1 MDTKSNKNYGTTFF
15 ALAFIVA
22 IFFELYFIM
31 TNPYNYFMLIGI
43 GIIMIIL
50 GYLTF
55 DSISKAKEAAAKQL
69 NEQNEMMLK
78 ASKAIYLAT
87 KRNTQETQKQHA
99 QNIKAIEY
107 MMNNMISNEK
117 DMVNAMITKNE
128 EIAAKQITAK
138 PEGNDMSS
146 LIEQLSASNAKLAKE
161 VQSAITVNELVKAN
175 ADLVKNVREVLGNSQ
190 SALDNSNLTSYVNS
204 AVNSSAV
211 VNGAANTNTNANI
224 NANTTANMNVNTASV
239 QEAFSNT
246 ATNVVADAI
255 PNPTNNIAMEVPNI
269 QNTTT
274 AFFADTSNANNLG
287 DDTYITETPVAN
299 NTTIDTPV
307 VNIPVADTPIAEA
320 PATND
325 TTVDSPVV
333 NATMVNTT
341 VVDTPIVD
349 TPVVEAPI
357 VEAPIVEAP
366 SAELYPA
373 SSTASTDDME
383 QEEDEFDF
391 ESFEI
396 PEDADDVQIADG
408 DTASS
413 KEIIDDVN
421 VSALDDMVET
431 EGNTI
436 APEVSSELDKEM
448 SSTPSDSA
456 MAGLDDNP
464 NRQLTEEEIA
474 ALFANL

>member
-1 MDTKSNKNYGTTFF
+1 MDTKPNKNYGTTFF

-43 GIIMIIL
+43 GVIMIIL

-87 KRNTQETQKQHA
+87 KRNTQEAQKQHA

-204 AVNSSAV
+204 AVN
-211 VNGAANTNTNANI
+211 TNANI
-224 NANTTANMNVNTASV
+224 NVNTTASMNVNTAS
-239 QEAFSNT
+239 
-246 ATNVVADAI
+246 
-255 PNPTNNIAMEVPNI
+255 
-269 QNTTT
+269 TT
-274 AFFADTSNANNLG
+274 AP
-287 DDTYITETPVAN
+287 IAN

-320 PATND
+320 PAAND
-325 TTVDSPVV
+325 ITVGSPVV
-333 NATMVNTT
+333 NDTT
-341 VVDTPIVD
+341 IDTPTVD
-349 TPVVEAPI
+349 TPVVDS
-357 VEAPIVEAP
+357 PIVEAP

-373 SSTASTDDME
+373 SSAASTDDME
-383 QEEDEFDF
+383 QEDDEFDF

-396 PEDADDVQIADG
+396 PEDADDVQITDG
-408 DTASS
+408 DTATS

>member
-1 MDTKSNKNYGTTFF
+1 MDTKPNKNYGTTFF

-87 KRNTQETQKQHA
+87 KRNTQEAQKQHA

-204 AVNSSAV
+204 AVN
-211 VNGAANTNTNANI
+211 TNANI
-224 NANTTANMNVNTASV
+224 NVNTTASMNVNTAS
-239 QEAFSNT
+239 
-246 ATNVVADAI
+246 
-255 PNPTNNIAMEVPNI
+255 
-269 QNTTT
+269 TT
-274 AFFADTSNANNLG
+274 AP
-287 DDTYITETPVAN
+287 IAN

-320 PATND
+320 PAAND
-325 TTVDSPVV
+325 ITVGSPVV
-333 NATMVNTT
+333 NDTT
-341 VVDTPIVD
+341 IDTPIVD
-349 TPVVEAPI
+349 TPVVDS
-357 VEAPIVEAP
+357 PIVEAP

-373 SSTASTDDME
+373 SSAASTDDME
-383 QEEDEFDF
+383 QEDDEFDF

-396 PEDADDVQIADG
+396 PEDADDVQITDG

>member
-1 MDTKSNKNYGTTFF
+1 MDTKPNKNYGTTFF

-87 KRNTQETQKQHA
+87 KRNTQEAQKQHA

-204 AVNSSAV
+204 AVN
-211 VNGAANTNTNANI
+211 
-224 NANTTANMNVNTASV
+224 
-239 QEAFSNT
+239 
-246 ATNVVADAI
+246 
-255 PNPTNNIAMEVPNI
+255 
-269 QNTTT
+269 
-274 AFFADTSNANNLG
+274 
-287 DDTYITETPVAN
+287 
-299 NTTIDTPV
+299 
-307 VNIPVADTPIAEA
+307 IPVADTPIAEA
-320 PATND
+320 PAAND
-325 TTVDSPVV
+325 ITVGSPVV
-333 NATMVNTT
+333 NDTT
-341 VVDTPIVD
+341 ID
-349 TPVVEAPI
+349 TPVADT
-357 VEAPIVEAP
+357 PIVEAP

-373 SSTASTDDME
+373 SSVASTDDME
-383 QEEDEFDF
+383 QEDDEFDF

-396 PEDADDVQIADG
+396 PEDADDVQITDG

-431 EGNTI
+431 EGTTI

-464 NRQLTEEEIA
+464 NKQLTEEEIA

>member
-1 MDTKSNKNYGTTFF
+1 MDTKPNKNYGTTFF

-22 IFFELYFIM
+22 VFFELYFIM

-87 KRNTQETQKQHA
+87 KRNTQEAQKQHA

-204 AVNSSAV
+204 AVN
-211 VNGAANTNTNANI
+211 TNANI
-224 NANTTANMNVNTASV
+224 NVNTTASMNVNTAS
-239 QEAFSNT
+239 
-246 ATNVVADAI
+246 
-255 PNPTNNIAMEVPNI
+255 
-269 QNTTT
+269 TT
-274 AFFADTSNANNLG
+274 AP
-287 DDTYITETPVAN
+287 IAN

-320 PATND
+320 PAAND
-325 TTVDSPVV
+325 ITVDS
-333 NATMVNTT
+333 
-341 VVDTPIVD
+341 
-349 TPVVEAPI
+349 
-357 VEAPIVEAP
+357 PIVEAP

-373 SSTASTDDME
+373 SSAASTDDME
-383 QEEDEFDF
+383 QEDDEFDF

-396 PEDADDVQIADG
+396 PEDADDVQITDG

>member
-1 MDTKSNKNYGTTFF
+1 MDTKPNKNYGTTFF

-87 KRNTQETQKQHA
+87 KRNTQEAQKQHA

-224 NANTTANMNVNTASV
+224 NANTTAN
-239 QEAFSNT
+239 
-246 ATNVVADAI
+246 
-255 PNPTNNIAMEVPNI
+255 
-269 QNTTT
+269 
-274 AFFADTSNANNLG
+274 
-287 DDTYITETPVAN
+287 
-299 NTTIDTPV
+299 TPV

-320 PATND
+320 PATNN

-341 VVDTPIVD
+341 VVDTPVVD
-349 TPVVEAPI
+349 T
-357 VEAPIVEAP
+357 PIVEAP

-373 SSTASTDDME
+373 SSAASTDDME
-383 QEEDEFDF
+383 QEDDEFDF

-396 PEDADDVQIADG
+396 PEDADDVQITDD

-421 VSALDDMVET
+421 VSALDNMVET

>member
-1 MDTKSNKNYGTTFF
+1 MDTKPNKNYGTTFF

-87 KRNTQETQKQHA
+87 KRNTQEAQKQHA

-204 AVNSSAV
+204 AMNSSAV
-211 VNGAANTNTNANI
+211 VNGATNTNTNAN
-224 NANTTANMNVNTASV
+224 TTASVNVNTASTTAPV

-246 ATNVVADAI
+246 AANVVSE
-255 PNPTNNIAMEVPNI
+255 PTA
-269 QNTTT
+269 
-274 AFFADTSNANNLG
+274 
-287 DDTYITETPVAN
+287 
-299 NTTIDTPV
+299 
-307 VNIPVADTPIAEA
+307 NIPVADTL
-320 PATND
+320 
-325 TTVDSPVV
+325 
-333 NATMVNTT
+333 
-341 VVDTPIVD
+341 
-349 TPVVEAPI
+349 
-357 VEAPIVEAP
+357 IVEAP

-373 SSTASTDDME
+373 SSAASTDDME
-383 QEEDEFDF
+383 QEDDEFDF

-396 PEDADDVQIADG
+396 PEDADDVQITDG

>member
-1 MDTKSNKNYGTTFF
+1 MDTKPNKNYGTTFF

-31 TNPYNYFMLIGI
+31 TNPYNYFMLISI

-87 KRNTQETQKQHA
+87 KRNTQEAQKQHA

-204 AVNSSAV
+204 AVN
-211 VNGAANTNTNANI
+211 TNANI
-224 NANTTANMNVNTASV
+224 NVNTTASMNVNTAS
-239 QEAFSNT
+239 
-246 ATNVVADAI
+246 
-255 PNPTNNIAMEVPNI
+255 
-269 QNTTT
+269 TT
-274 AFFADTSNANNLG
+274 AP
-287 DDTYITETPVAN
+287 IAN

-320 PATND
+320 PAAND
-325 TTVDSPVV
+325 ITVDS
-333 NATMVNTT
+333 
-341 VVDTPIVD
+341 
-349 TPVVEAPI
+349 
-357 VEAPIVEAP
+357 PIVEAP

-373 SSTASTDDME
+373 SSAASTDDME
-383 QEEDEFDF
+383 QEDDEFDF

-396 PEDADDVQIADG
+396 PEDADDVQITDG
-408 DTASS
+408 DTATS

>member
-1 MDTKSNKNYGTTFF
+1 MDTKPNKNYGTTFF

-87 KRNTQETQKQHA
+87 KRNTQEAQKQHA

-204 AVNSSAV
+204 AVN
-211 VNGAANTNTNANI
+211 TNANI
-224 NANTTANMNVNTASV
+224 NVNTTASMNVNTAS
-239 QEAFSNT
+239 
-246 ATNVVADAI
+246 
-255 PNPTNNIAMEVPNI
+255 
-269 QNTTT
+269 TT
-274 AFFADTSNANNLG
+274 AP
-287 DDTYITETPVAN
+287 IAN

-320 PATND
+320 PAAND
-325 TTVDSPVV
+325 ITVGSPVV
-333 NATMVNTT
+333 NDTT
-341 VVDTPIVD
+341 IDTPTVD
-349 TPVVEAPI
+349 TPVVDT
-357 VEAPIVEAP
+357 PIVEAP

-373 SSTASTDDME
+373 PSAASTDDME
-383 QEEDEFDF
+383 QEDDEFDF

-396 PEDADDVQIADG
+396 PEDADDVQITDG

>member
-1 MDTKSNKNYGTTFF
+1 MDTKPNKNYGTTFF

-87 KRNTQETQKQHA
+87 KRNTQEAQKQHA

-224 NANTTANMNVNTASV
+224 NANTTTSVNVNTASTTAPV

-246 ATNVVADAI
+246 AANVVSE
-255 PNPTNNIAMEVPNI
+255 PTA
-269 QNTTT
+269 
-274 AFFADTSNANNLG
+274 
-287 DDTYITETPVAN
+287 
-299 NTTIDTPV
+299 
-307 VNIPVADTPIAEA
+307 NIPVADT
-320 PATND
+320 
-325 TTVDSPVV
+325 
-333 NATMVNTT
+333 
-341 VVDTPIVD
+341 
-349 TPVVEAPI
+349 
-357 VEAPIVEAP
+357 PIVEAP

-373 SSTASTDDME
+373 SSAASTDDME
-383 QEEDEFDF
+383 QEDDEFDF

-396 PEDADDVQIADG
+396 PEDADDVQITDG

-413 KEIIDDVN
+413 KEIVDDVN

-431 EGNTI
+431 EGTTI

>member
-1 MDTKSNKNYGTTFF
+1 MDTKPNKNYGTTFF

-87 KRNTQETQKQHA
+87 KRNTQEAQKQHA

-211 VNGAANTNTNANI
+211 VNGATNTNTNANI
-224 NANTTANMNVNTASV
+224 NANTTAN
-239 QEAFSNT
+239 
-246 ATNVVADAI
+246 
-255 PNPTNNIAMEVPNI
+255 
-269 QNTTT
+269 
-274 AFFADTSNANNLG
+274 
-287 DDTYITETPVAN
+287 
-299 NTTIDTPV
+299 TPV

-320 PATND
+320 PAAND
-325 TTVDSPVV
+325 ITVDS
-333 NATMVNTT
+333 
-341 VVDTPIVD
+341 
-349 TPVVEAPI
+349 
-357 VEAPIVEAP
+357 PIVEAP

-373 SSTASTDDME
+373 SSAASTDDME
-383 QEEDEFDF
+383 QEDDEFDF

-396 PEDADDVQIADG
+396 PEDADDVQITDG

>member
-1 MDTKSNKNYGTTFF
+1 MDTKPNKNYGTTFF

-87 KRNTQETQKQHA
+87 KRNTQEAQKQHA

-204 AVNSSAV
+204 AVN
-211 VNGAANTNTNANI
+211 TNANI
-224 NANTTANMNVNTASV
+224 NVNTTASMNVNTAS
-239 QEAFSNT
+239 
-246 ATNVVADAI
+246 
-255 PNPTNNIAMEVPNI
+255 
-269 QNTTT
+269 TT
-274 AFFADTSNANNLG
+274 AP
-287 DDTYITETPVAN
+287 IAN

-320 PATND
+320 PAANNI
-325 TTVDSPVV
+325 TVGSPVV
-333 NATMVNTT
+333 NDTT
-341 VVDTPIVD
+341 IDTPIVD
-349 TPVVEAPI
+349 TPVVDT
-357 VEAPIVEAP
+357 PIVEAP

-373 SSTASTDDME
+373 SSAASTDDME
-383 QEEDEFDF
+383 QEDDEFDF

-396 PEDADDVQIADG
+396 PEDADDVQITDG

>member
-55 DSISKAKEAAAKQL
+55 DSISKAKEAATKQL

-87 KRNTQETQKQHA
+87 KRNTQEAQKQHA

-204 AVNSSAV
+204 AVN
-211 VNGAANTNTNANI
+211 TNANI
-224 NANTTANMNVNTASV
+224 NANTTASMNMNTAS
-239 QEAFSNT
+239 
-246 ATNVVADAI
+246 
-255 PNPTNNIAMEVPNI
+255 
-269 QNTTT
+269 TT
-274 AFFADTSNANNLG
+274 A
-287 DDTYITETPVAN
+287 PVAN

-325 TTVDSPVV
+325 IP
-333 NATMVNTT
+333 
-341 VVDTPIVD
+341 VVDT
-349 TPVVEAPI
+349 
-357 VEAPIVEAP
+357 PIVEAP

-373 SSTASTDDME
+373 SSAASTDDME
-383 QEEDEFDF
+383 QEDDEFDF

-396 PEDADDVQIADG
+396 PEDADDVQITDD

-421 VSALDDMVET
+421 VSALDNMVET
-431 EGNTI
+431 EGTTI

>member
-1 MDTKSNKNYGTTFF
+1 MDTKPNKNYGTTFF

-55 DSISKAKEAAAKQL
+55 DSISKAKEAVAKQL

-87 KRNTQETQKQHA
+87 KRNTQEAQKQHA

-204 AVNSSAV
+204 AVN
-211 VNGAANTNTNANI
+211 TNANI
-224 NANTTANMNVNTASV
+224 NVNTTASMNVNTAS
-239 QEAFSNT
+239 
-246 ATNVVADAI
+246 
-255 PNPTNNIAMEVPNI
+255 
-269 QNTTT
+269 TT
-274 AFFADTSNANNLG
+274 AP
-287 DDTYITETPVAN
+287 IAN

-320 PATND
+320 PAAND
-325 TTVDSPVV
+325 ITVGSPVV
-333 NATMVNTT
+333 NDTT
-341 VVDTPIVD
+341 IDTPVVD
-349 TPVVEAPI
+349 TPVVDT
-357 VEAPIVEAP
+357 PIVEAP

-373 SSTASTDDME
+373 SSAASTDDME
-383 QEEDEFDF
+383 QEDDEFDF

-396 PEDADDVQIADG
+396 PEDADDVQITDG

>member
-1 MDTKSNKNYGTTFF
+1 MDTKPNKNYGTTFF

-87 KRNTQETQKQHA
+87 KRNTQEAQKQHA

-211 VNGAANTNTNANI
+211 VNGAANTNTNAN
-224 NANTTANMNVNTASV
+224 TTAN
-239 QEAFSNT
+239 
-246 ATNVVADAI
+246 
-255 PNPTNNIAMEVPNI
+255 
-269 QNTTT
+269 
-274 AFFADTSNANNLG
+274 
-287 DDTYITETPVAN
+287 
-299 NTTIDTPV
+299 TPV

-320 PATND
+320 PATNN

-341 VVDTPIVD
+341 VVDTPVVD
-349 TPVVEAPI
+349 S
-357 VEAPIVEAP
+357 PIVEAP

-373 SSTASTDDME
+373 SSAASTDDME
-383 QEEDEFDF
+383 QEDDEFDF

-396 PEDADDVQIADG
+396 PEDANDVQITDG

-431 EGNTI
+431 EGTTI

>member
-1 MDTKSNKNYGTTFF
+1 MDTKPNKNYGTTFF

-87 KRNTQETQKQHA
+87 KRNTQEAQKQHA

-204 AVNSSAV
+204 AVN
-211 VNGAANTNTNANI
+211 TNANI
-224 NANTTANMNVNTASV
+224 NVNTTASMNVNTAS
-239 QEAFSNT
+239 
-246 ATNVVADAI
+246 
-255 PNPTNNIAMEVPNI
+255 
-269 QNTTT
+269 TT
-274 AFFADTSNANNLG
+274 AP
-287 DDTYITETPVAN
+287 IAN

-320 PATND
+320 PAAND
-325 TTVDSPVV
+325 ITVGSPVV
-333 NATMVNTT
+333 NDTT
-341 VVDTPIVD
+341 IDTPIVD
-349 TPVVEAPI
+349 TPI
-357 VEAPIVEAP
+357 VESP

-383 QEEDEFDF
+383 QEDDEFDF

-396 PEDADDVQIADG
+396 PEDADDVQITDG

-421 VSALDDMVET
+421 VSALDDMVKT
-431 EGNTI
+431 EGTTI

-464 NRQLTEEEIA
+464 NKQLTEEEIA

>member
-1 MDTKSNKNYGTTFF
+1 MDTKPNKNYGTTFF

-87 KRNTQETQKQHA
+87 KRNTQEAHKQHA

-204 AVNSSAV
+204 AVN
-211 VNGAANTNTNANI
+211 TNANI
-224 NANTTANMNVNTASV
+224 NVNTTASMNVNTAS
-239 QEAFSNT
+239 
-246 ATNVVADAI
+246 
-255 PNPTNNIAMEVPNI
+255 
-269 QNTTT
+269 TT
-274 AFFADTSNANNLG
+274 AP
-287 DDTYITETPVAN
+287 IAN

-320 PATND
+320 PAAND
-325 TTVDSPVV
+325 ITVGSPVV
-333 NATMVNTT
+333 NDTT
-341 VVDTPIVD
+341 IDTPVVD
-349 TPVVEAPI
+349 TPVVDS
-357 VEAPIVEAP
+357 PIVEAP

-373 SSTASTDDME
+373 SSAASTDDME
-383 QEEDEFDF
+383 QEDDEFDF

-396 PEDADDVQIADG
+396 PEDADDVQITDG

-456 MAGLDDNP
+456 MTGLDDNP

>member
-1 MDTKSNKNYGTTFF
+1 MDTKPNKNYGTTFF

-87 KRNTQETQKQHA
+87 KRNTQEAQKQHA

-224 NANTTANMNVNTASV
+224 NANTTTSVNVNTASTTAPV

-246 ATNVVADAI
+246 AANVVSE
-255 PNPTNNIAMEVPNI
+255 PTA
-269 QNTTT
+269 
-274 AFFADTSNANNLG
+274 
-287 DDTYITETPVAN
+287 
-299 NTTIDTPV
+299 
-307 VNIPVADTPIAEA
+307 NIPVADT
-320 PATND
+320 
-325 TTVDSPVV
+325 
-333 NATMVNTT
+333 
-341 VVDTPIVD
+341 
-349 TPVVEAPI
+349 
-357 VEAPIVEAP
+357 PIVEAP

-373 SSTASTDDME
+373 SSAASTDDME
-383 QEEDEFDF
+383 QEDDEFDF

-396 PEDADDVQIADG
+396 PEDADDVQITDD

-421 VSALDDMVET
+421 VSALDNMVET

>member
-1 MDTKSNKNYGTTFF
+1 MDTKPNKNYGTTFF

-87 KRNTQETQKQHA
+87 KRNTQEAQKQHA

-204 AVNSSAV
+204 AVN
-211 VNGAANTNTNANI
+211 TNANI
-224 NANTTANMNVNTASV
+224 NVNTTASMNVNTAS
-239 QEAFSNT
+239 
-246 ATNVVADAI
+246 
-255 PNPTNNIAMEVPNI
+255 
-269 QNTTT
+269 TT
-274 AFFADTSNANNLG
+274 AP
-287 DDTYITETPVAN
+287 IAN

-320 PATND
+320 PAAND
-325 TTVDSPVV
+325 IT
-333 NATMVNTT
+333 
-341 VVDTPIVD
+341 VDTPIV
-349 TPVVEAPI
+349 ES
-357 VEAPIVEAP
+357 P

-373 SSTASTDDME
+373 SSAASTDDME
-383 QEEDEFDF
+383 QEDDEFDF

-396 PEDADDVQIADG
+396 PEDADDVQITDG

>member
-1 MDTKSNKNYGTTFF
+1 MDTKPNKNYGTTFF

-87 KRNTQETQKQHA
+87 KRNTQEAQKQHA

-204 AVNSSAV
+204 AMNSSAV
-211 VNGAANTNTNANI
+211 VNGATNTNTNANI
-224 NANTTANMNVNTASV
+224 NANTTASVNVNTAS
-239 QEAFSNT
+239 
-246 ATNVVADAI
+246 
-255 PNPTNNIAMEVPNI
+255 
-269 QNTTT
+269 TT
-274 AFFADTSNANNLG
+274 
-287 DDTYITETPVAN
+287 
-299 NTTIDTPV
+299 
-307 VNIPVADTPIAEA
+307 A

-325 TTVDSPVV
+325 TTVD
-333 NATMVNTT
+333 
-341 VVDTPIVD
+341 
-349 TPVVEAPI
+349 TPVVES
-357 VEAPIVEAP
+357 PIVEAP

-373 SSTASTDDME
+373 SSAASTDDME
-383 QEEDEFDF
+383 QEDDEFDF

-396 PEDADDVQIADG
+396 PEDADDVQITDG

>member
-1 MDTKSNKNYGTTFF
+1 MDTKPNKNYGTTFF

-87 KRNTQETQKQHA
+87 KRNTQEAQKQHA

-117 DMVNAMITKNE
+117 DMVNVMITKNE

-204 AVNSSAV
+204 AMNSSAV
-211 VNGAANTNTNANI
+211 VNGATNTNTNANI
-224 NANTTANMNVNTASV
+224 NANTTAN
-239 QEAFSNT
+239 
-246 ATNVVADAI
+246 
-255 PNPTNNIAMEVPNI
+255 
-269 QNTTT
+269 
-274 AFFADTSNANNLG
+274 
-287 DDTYITETPVAN
+287 
-299 NTTIDTPV
+299 TPV

-320 PATND
+320 PATNN

-341 VVDTPIVD
+341 VVDTPVVD
-349 TPVVEAPI
+349 T
-357 VEAPIVEAP
+357 PIVEAP

-373 SSTASTDDME
+373 SSAASTDDME
-383 QEEDEFDF
+383 QEDDEFDF

-396 PEDADDVQIADG
+396 PEDADDVQITDD

-421 VSALDDMVET
+421 VSALDNMVET

>member
-1 MDTKSNKNYGTTFF
+1 MDTKPNKNYGTTFF

-87 KRNTQETQKQHA
+87 KRNTQEAQKQHA

-204 AVNSSAV
+204 AMNSSAV
-211 VNGAANTNTNANI
+211 VNGATNTNTNANI
-224 NANTTANMNVNTASV
+224 NANTTASVNVNTAS
-239 QEAFSNT
+239 
-246 ATNVVADAI
+246 
-255 PNPTNNIAMEVPNI
+255 
-269 QNTTT
+269 TT
-274 AFFADTSNANNLG
+274 
-287 DDTYITETPVAN
+287 
-299 NTTIDTPV
+299 
-307 VNIPVADTPIAEA
+307 A

-325 TTVDSPVV
+325 TTVD
-333 NATMVNTT
+333 
-341 VVDTPIVD
+341 
-349 TPVVEAPI
+349 TPVVESPI
-357 VEAPIVEAP
+357 VEAPN
-366 SAELYPA
+366 AELYPA
-373 SSTASTDDME
+373 SSAASTDDME
-383 QEEDEFDF
+383 QEDDEFDF

-396 PEDADDVQIADG
+396 PEDADDVQITDG

-421 VSALDDMVET
+421 VSTLDDMVET

-456 MAGLDDNP
+456 MAGLDNNP

>member
-1 MDTKSNKNYGTTFF
+1 MDTKPNKNYGTTFF

-87 KRNTQETQKQHA
+87 KRNTQEAQKQHA

-204 AVNSSAV
+204 AMNSSAV
-211 VNGAANTNTNANI
+211 VNGATNTNTNAN
-224 NANTTANMNVNTASV
+224 TTASVNVNTASTTAPV

-246 ATNVVADAI
+246 AANVVSE
-255 PNPTNNIAMEVPNI
+255 PTA
-269 QNTTT
+269 NT
-274 AFFADTSNANNLG
+274 
-287 DDTYITETPVAN
+287 
-299 NTTIDTPV
+299 
-307 VNIPVADTPIAEA
+307 
-320 PATND
+320 
-325 TTVDSPVV
+325 PVV

-341 VVDTPIVD
+341 VVDTPVVD
-349 TPVVEAPI
+349 T
-357 VEAPIVEAP
+357 PIVEAP

-373 SSTASTDDME
+373 SSAASTDDME
-383 QEEDEFDF
+383 QEDDEFDF

-396 PEDADDVQIADG
+396 PEDADDVQITDD

-413 KEIIDDVN
+413 KEIVDDVN

-456 MAGLDDNP
+456 MAGLDNNP

>member
-1 MDTKSNKNYGTTFF
+1 MDTKPNKNYGTTFF

-87 KRNTQETQKQHA
+87 KRNTQEAQKQHA

-211 VNGAANTNTNANI
+211 VNGATNTNTNAN
-224 NANTTANMNVNTASV
+224 TTASVNVNTASTTAPV

-246 ATNVVADAI
+246 AANVVSE
-255 PNPTNNIAMEVPNI
+255 PT
-269 QNTTT
+269 
-274 AFFADTSNANNLG
+274 AN
-287 DDTYITETPVAN
+287 V
-299 NTTIDTPV
+299 
-307 VNIPVADTPIAEA
+307 PVADTPIAEA
-320 PATND
+320 PATNN
-325 TTVDSPVV
+325 TTVD
-333 NATMVNTT
+333 T
-341 VVDTPIVD
+341 
-349 TPVVEAPI
+349 
-357 VEAPIVEAP
+357 PIVEAP

-373 SSTASTDDME
+373 SSAASTDDME
-383 QEEDEFDF
+383 QEDDEFDF

-396 PEDADDVQIADG
+396 PEDADDVQITDD

-413 KEIIDDVN
+413 KEIVDDVN

-456 MAGLDDNP
+456 MAGLDNNP

>member
-1 MDTKSNKNYGTTFF
+1 MDTKPNKNYGTTFF

-87 KRNTQETQKQHA
+87 KRNTQEAQKQHA

-190 SALDNSNLTSYVNS
+190 STLDNSNLTSYVNS
-204 AVNSSAV
+204 AMNSSAV

-224 NANTTANMNVNTASV
+224 NANTTASVNVNTASTTAPV

-246 ATNVVADAI
+246 AANVVSE
-255 PNPTNNIAMEVPNI
+255 PTA
-269 QNTTT
+269 
-274 AFFADTSNANNLG
+274 
-287 DDTYITETPVAN
+287 
-299 NTTIDTPV
+299 
-307 VNIPVADTPIAEA
+307 NIPVADT
-320 PATND
+320 
-325 TTVDSPVV
+325 
-333 NATMVNTT
+333 
-341 VVDTPIVD
+341 
-349 TPVVEAPI
+349 
-357 VEAPIVEAP
+357 PIVEAP

-373 SSTASTDDME
+373 SSAASTDDME
-383 QEEDEFDF
+383 QEDDEFDF
-391 ESFEI
+391 DSFEI
-396 PEDADDVQIADG
+396 PEDADDVQITDD

-421 VSALDDMVET
+421 VSALDNMVET

>member
-1 MDTKSNKNYGTTFF
+1 MDTKPNKNYGTTFF

-87 KRNTQETQKQHA
+87 KRNTQEAQKQHA

-190 SALDNSNLTSYVNS
+190 STLDNSNLTSYVNS
-204 AVNSSAV
+204 AMNSSAV
-211 VNGAANTNTNANI
+211 VNGATNTNTNANI
-224 NANTTANMNVNTASV
+224 NANTTASVNVNTASTTAPV

-246 ATNVVADAI
+246 AANVVSE
-255 PNPTNNIAMEVPNI
+255 PTA
-269 QNTTT
+269 
-274 AFFADTSNANNLG
+274 
-287 DDTYITETPVAN
+287 
-299 NTTIDTPV
+299 
-307 VNIPVADTPIAEA
+307 NIPVADT
-320 PATND
+320 
-325 TTVDSPVV
+325 
-333 NATMVNTT
+333 
-341 VVDTPIVD
+341 
-349 TPVVEAPI
+349 
-357 VEAPIVEAP
+357 PIVEAP

-373 SSTASTDDME
+373 SSAASTDDME
-383 QEEDEFDF
+383 QEDDEFDF
-391 ESFEI
+391 DSFEI
-396 PEDADDVQIADG
+396 PEDADDVQITDG

>member
-1 MDTKSNKNYGTTFF
+1 MDTKPNKNYGTTFF

-87 KRNTQETQKQHA
+87 KRNTQEAQKQHA

-138 PEGNDMSS
+138 AEGNDMSS

-204 AVNSSAV
+204 AMNSSAV
-211 VNGAANTNTNANI
+211 VNGATNTNTNANI
-224 NANTTANMNVNTASV
+224 NANTTASVNVNTAS
-239 QEAFSNT
+239 
-246 ATNVVADAI
+246 
-255 PNPTNNIAMEVPNI
+255 
-269 QNTTT
+269 TT
-274 AFFADTSNANNLG
+274 
-287 DDTYITETPVAN
+287 
-299 NTTIDTPV
+299 
-307 VNIPVADTPIAEA
+307 A

-325 TTVDSPVV
+325 TTVD
-333 NATMVNTT
+333 
-341 VVDTPIVD
+341 
-349 TPVVEAPI
+349 TPVVES
-357 VEAPIVEAP
+357 PIVEAP

-373 SSTASTDDME
+373 SSAASTDDME
-383 QEEDEFDF
+383 QEDDEFDF

-396 PEDADDVQIADG
+396 PEDADDVQITDD

-431 EGNTI
+431 EGTTI

>member
-1 MDTKSNKNYGTTFF
+1 MDTKPNKNYGTTFF

-55 DSISKAKEAAAKQL
+55 DSISKAKEAATKQL

-87 KRNTQETQKQHA
+87 KRNTQEAQKQHA

-204 AVNSSAV
+204 AVN
-211 VNGAANTNTNANI
+211 TNANI
-224 NANTTANMNVNTASV
+224 NVNKTASMNANTAS
-239 QEAFSNT
+239 
-246 ATNVVADAI
+246 
-255 PNPTNNIAMEVPNI
+255 
-269 QNTTT
+269 TT
-274 AFFADTSNANNLG
+274 AP
-287 DDTYITETPVAN
+287 IAN

-320 PATND
+320 PAAND
-325 TTVDSPVV
+325 ITVGSPVV
-333 NATMVNTT
+333 NDTT
-341 VVDTPIVD
+341 IDTPIVD
-349 TPVVEAPI
+349 TPVVDT
-357 VEAPIVEAP
+357 PIVEAP

-373 SSTASTDDME
+373 SSAASTDDME
-383 QEEDEFDF
+383 QEDDEFDF

-396 PEDADDVQIADG
+396 PEDADDVQITDG

-431 EGNTI
+431 EGTTI

-464 NRQLTEEEIA
+464 NKQLTEEEIA

>member
-55 DSISKAKEAAAKQL
+55 DSISKAKEAATKQL

-87 KRNTQETQKQHA
+87 KRNTQEAQKQHA

-204 AVNSSAV
+204 AVN
-211 VNGAANTNTNANI
+211 TNANI
-224 NANTTANMNVNTASV
+224 NANTTASMNVNTAS
-239 QEAFSNT
+239 
-246 ATNVVADAI
+246 
-255 PNPTNNIAMEVPNI
+255 
-269 QNTTT
+269 TT
-274 AFFADTSNANNLG
+274 A
-287 DDTYITETPVAN
+287 PVAN

-325 TTVDSPVV
+325 TP
-333 NATMVNTT
+333 
-341 VVDTPIVD
+341 VVDT
-349 TPVVEAPI
+349 
-357 VEAPIVEAP
+357 PIVEAP

-373 SSTASTDDME
+373 SSAASTDDME
-383 QEEDEFDF
+383 QEDDEFDF

-396 PEDADDVQIADG
+396 PEDADDVQITDG

-431 EGNTI
+431 EGTTI

>member
-1 MDTKSNKNYGTTFF
+1 MDTKPNKNYGTTFF

-87 KRNTQETQKQHA
+87 KRNTQEAQKQHA

-204 AVNSSAV
+204 AMNSSAV
-211 VNGAANTNTNANI
+211 VNGATNTNTNANI
-224 NANTTANMNVNTASV
+224 NANTTASVNVNTAS
-239 QEAFSNT
+239 
-246 ATNVVADAI
+246 
-255 PNPTNNIAMEVPNI
+255 
-269 QNTTT
+269 TT
-274 AFFADTSNANNLG
+274 
-287 DDTYITETPVAN
+287 
-299 NTTIDTPV
+299 
-307 VNIPVADTPIAEA
+307 A

-325 TTVDSPVV
+325 TTVD
-333 NATMVNTT
+333 
-341 VVDTPIVD
+341 
-349 TPVVEAPI
+349 TPVVES
-357 VEAPIVEAP
+357 PIVEAP

-373 SSTASTDDME
+373 SSAASSAASTDDME
-383 QEEDEFDF
+383 QEDDEFDF

-396 PEDADDVQIADG
+396 PEDADDVQITDD

-421 VSALDDMVET
+421 VSALDNMVET
-431 EGNTI
+431 EGTTI

>member
-1 MDTKSNKNYGTTFF
+1 MDTKPNKNYGTTFF

-87 KRNTQETQKQHA
+87 KRNTQEAQKQHA

-204 AVNSSAV
+204 AMNSSAV
-211 VNGAANTNTNANI
+211 VNGATNTNTNAN
-224 NANTTANMNVNTASV
+224 TTASVNVNTASTTAPV

-246 ATNVVADAI
+246 AANVVSE
-255 PNPTNNIAMEVPNI
+255 PTA
-269 QNTTT
+269 
-274 AFFADTSNANNLG
+274 
-287 DDTYITETPVAN
+287 
-299 NTTIDTPV
+299 
-307 VNIPVADTPIAEA
+307 NIPVADTPIAEA
-320 PATND
+320 PATNN
-325 TTVDSPVV
+325 TTVDS
-333 NATMVNTT
+333 
-341 VVDTPIVD
+341 
-349 TPVVEAPI
+349 
-357 VEAPIVEAP
+357 PIVEAP

-373 SSTASTDDME
+373 SSAASTDDME

-396 PEDADDVQIADG
+396 PEDADDVQITDG

-456 MAGLDDNP
+456 TAGLDDNP

>member
-1 MDTKSNKNYGTTFF
+1 MDTKPNKNYGTTFF

-87 KRNTQETQKQHA
+87 KRNTQEAQKQHA

-211 VNGAANTNTNANI
+211 VNGTANTNTNANI
-224 NANTTANMNVNTASV
+224 NANTTAN
-239 QEAFSNT
+239 
-246 ATNVVADAI
+246 
-255 PNPTNNIAMEVPNI
+255 
-269 QNTTT
+269 
-274 AFFADTSNANNLG
+274 
-287 DDTYITETPVAN
+287 
-299 NTTIDTPV
+299 TPV

-320 PATND
+320 PSTNN

-341 VVDTPIVD
+341 VVDTPVVDTPIVD
-349 TPVVEAPI
+349 T
-357 VEAPIVEAP
+357 PIVEAP

-373 SSTASTDDME
+373 SSAASTDDME
-383 QEEDEFDF
+383 QEDDEFDF

-396 PEDADDVQIADG
+396 PEDADDVQITDG

-448 SSTPSDSA
+448 SSTPPDSA

>member
-1 MDTKSNKNYGTTFF
+1 MDTKPNKNYGTTFF

-87 KRNTQETQKQHA
+87 KRNTQEAQKQHA

-204 AVNSSAV
+204 AMNSSAV
-211 VNGAANTNTNANI
+211 VNGATNTNTNAN
-224 NANTTANMNVNTASV
+224 TTASVNVNTASTTAPV

-246 ATNVVADAI
+246 AANVVSE
-255 PNPTNNIAMEVPNI
+255 PTA
-269 QNTTT
+269 NT
-274 AFFADTSNANNLG
+274 
-287 DDTYITETPVAN
+287 
-299 NTTIDTPV
+299 
-307 VNIPVADTPIAEA
+307 
-320 PATND
+320 
-325 TTVDSPVV
+325 PVV

-341 VVDTPIVD
+341 VVDTPVVD
-349 TPVVEAPI
+349 T
-357 VEAPIVEAP
+357 PIVEAP

-373 SSTASTDDME
+373 SSAASTDDME
-383 QEEDEFDF
+383 QEDDEFDF

-396 PEDADDVQIADG
+396 PEDADDVQITDD

-413 KEIIDDVN
+413 KEIVDDVN

>member
-1 MDTKSNKNYGTTFF
+1 MDTKPNKNYGTTFF

-87 KRNTQETQKQHA
+87 KRNTQEAQKQHA

-211 VNGAANTNTNANI
+211 VNGATNTNTNANI
-224 NANTTANMNVNTASV
+224 NANTTASVNVNTASTTAPV

-246 ATNVVADAI
+246 AANVVSE
-255 PNPTNNIAMEVPNI
+255 PT
-269 QNTTT
+269 
-274 AFFADTSNANNLG
+274 AN
-287 DDTYITETPVAN
+287 
-299 NTTIDTPV
+299 
-307 VNIPVADTPIAEA
+307 
-320 PATND
+320 
-325 TTVDSPVV
+325 SPVV

-341 VVDTPIVD
+341 VVDTPVVD
-349 TPVVEAPI
+349 T
-357 VEAPIVEAP
+357 PIVEAP

-373 SSTASTDDME
+373 SSAASTDDME
-383 QEEDEFDF
+383 QEDDEFDF

-396 PEDADDVQIADG
+396 PEDADDVQITDD

-421 VSALDDMVET
+421 VSALDNMVET

>member
-1 MDTKSNKNYGTTFF
+1 
-15 ALAFIVA
+15 
-22 IFFELYFIM
+22 
-31 TNPYNYFMLIGI
+31 
-43 GIIMIIL
+43 
-50 GYLTF
+50 
-55 DSISKAKEAAAKQL
+55 
-69 NEQNEMMLK
+69 MLK

-87 KRNTQETQKQHA
+87 KRNTQEAQKQHA

-211 VNGAANTNTNANI
+211 VNGVANTNTNANI
-224 NANTTANMNVNTASV
+224 NANTTARINANTTARMNANTASTTASV

-246 ATNVVADAI
+246 AANVVSE
-255 PNPTNNIAMEVPNI
+255 PT
-269 QNTTT
+269 
-274 AFFADTSNANNLG
+274 AN
-287 DDTYITETPVAN
+287 
-299 NTTIDTPV
+299 TPV

-349 TPVVEAPI
+349 TPVVESPI
-357 VEAPIVEAP
+357 VESPIVEAP

>member
-1 MDTKSNKNYGTTFF
+1 MDTKPNKNYGTTFF

-31 TNPYNYFMLIGI
+31 TNPYNYFMLVGI

-55 DSISKAKEAAAKQL
+55 DSISKSKEAAAKQL

-87 KRNTQETQKQHA
+87 KRNTQEAQKQHA

-138 PEGNDMSS
+138 PDGNDMSS

-190 SALDNSNLTSYVNS
+190 SALDNSTLTSYVNS
-204 AVNSSAV
+204 AINTGV
-211 VNGAANTNTNANI
+211 VMNEATNVNTNTNTNI
-224 NANTTANMNVNTASV
+224 NPTAN
-239 QEAFSNT
+239 
-246 ATNVVADAI
+246 VAK
-255 PNPTNNIAMEVPNI
+255 
-269 QNTTT
+269 
-274 AFFADTSNANNLG
+274 DT
-287 DDTYITETPVAN
+287 
-299 NTTIDTPV
+299 
-307 VNIPVADTPIAEA
+307 
-320 PATND
+320 
-325 TTVDSPVV
+325 
-333 NATMVNTT
+333 
-341 VVDTPIVD
+341 IVD
-349 TPVVEAPI
+349 TPVVDTPVVDTPVVDASVADTPVIETP
-357 VEAPIVEAP
+357 E
-366 SAELYPA
+366 AELYPPSSAA
-373 SSTASTDDME
+373 SSDME
-383 QEEDEFDF
+383 QEDDEFDF

-396 PEDADDVQIADG
+396 PEEADDVQIADN

-436 APEVSSELDKEM
+436 APEVSSDLDEEM
-448 SSTPSDSA
+448 SSTPSDSV

>member
-1 MDTKSNKNYGTTFF
+1 MDTKPNKNYGTTFF

-87 KRNTQETQKQHA
+87 KRNTQEAQKQHA

-204 AVNSSAV
+204 AVN
-211 VNGAANTNTNANI
+211 
-224 NANTTANMNVNTASV
+224 
-239 QEAFSNT
+239 
-246 ATNVVADAI
+246 
-255 PNPTNNIAMEVPNI
+255 
-269 QNTTT
+269 
-274 AFFADTSNANNLG
+274 
-287 DDTYITETPVAN
+287 
-299 NTTIDTPV
+299 
-307 VNIPVADTPIAEA
+307 IPVADTPIAEA
-320 PATND
+320 PAAND
-325 TTVDSPVV
+325 ITVGSPVV
-333 NATMVNTT
+333 NDTT
-341 VVDTPIVD
+341 IDTPIVD
-349 TPVVEAPI
+349 T
-357 VEAPIVEAP
+357 PIVEAP
-366 SAELYPA
+366 SAELYPT
-373 SSTASTDDME
+373 SSAASTDDME
-383 QEEDEFDF
+383 QEDDEFDF

-396 PEDADDVQIADG
+396 PEDADDVQITDG

-456 MAGLDDNP
+456 TAGLDDNP

>member
-1 MDTKSNKNYGTTFF
+1 MDTKPNKNYGTTFF

-87 KRNTQETQKQHA
+87 KRNTQEAQKQHA

-204 AVNSSAV
+204 AVN
-211 VNGAANTNTNANI
+211 
-224 NANTTANMNVNTASV
+224 
-239 QEAFSNT
+239 
-246 ATNVVADAI
+246 
-255 PNPTNNIAMEVPNI
+255 
-269 QNTTT
+269 
-274 AFFADTSNANNLG
+274 
-287 DDTYITETPVAN
+287 
-299 NTTIDTPV
+299 
-307 VNIPVADTPIAEA
+307 IPVADTPIAEA

-325 TTVDSPVV
+325 ITVGSPVV
-333 NATMVNTT
+333 NDTT
-341 VVDTPIVD
+341 IDTPIVD
-349 TPVVEAPI
+349 TPVVDTPI
-357 VEAPIVEAP
+357 VESP

-373 SSTASTDDME
+373 SSAASTDDME
-383 QEEDEFDF
+383 QEDDEFDF

-396 PEDADDVQIADG
+396 PEDADDVQITDG

-431 EGNTI
+431 EGTTI

-464 NRQLTEEEIA
+464 NKQLTEEEIA

>member
-1 MDTKSNKNYGTTFF
+1 
-15 ALAFIVA
+15 
-22 IFFELYFIM
+22 
-31 TNPYNYFMLIGI
+31 MLIGI

-87 KRNTQETQKQHA
+87 KRNTQEAQKQHA

-190 SALDNSNLTSYVNS
+190 PALDNSNLTSYVNS
-204 AVNSSAV
+204 AVN
-211 VNGAANTNTNANI
+211 TNADI
-224 NANTTANMNVNTASV
+224 NVNTTASMNVNTAS
-239 QEAFSNT
+239 
-246 ATNVVADAI
+246 
-255 PNPTNNIAMEVPNI
+255 
-269 QNTTT
+269 TT
-274 AFFADTSNANNLG
+274 AP
-287 DDTYITETPVAN
+287 IAN

-320 PATND
+320 PAANNI
-325 TTVDSPVV
+325 TVGSPVV
-333 NATMVNTT
+333 NDTT
-341 VVDTPIVD
+341 IDTPIVD
-349 TPVVEAPI
+349 TPVVDT
-357 VEAPIVEAP
+357 PIVEAP

-373 SSTASTDDME
+373 SSAASTDDME
-383 QEEDEFDF
+383 QEDDEFDF

-396 PEDADDVQIADG
+396 PEDADDVQITDG